1 MGTKNQNIFLMA
13 TYVARPKN
21 PRQTSR
27 AGYMKDPDN
36 IEYDEHLSMTKGFK
50 DKYLSNHVIL
60 DLTEQKLVKN
70 SFNTNRNFE
79 ELFEHFMKNYEEHI
93 KSSIQK
99 LTGVN
104 INTDLEG
111 VAIDSTVAK
120 EEEKSI
126 TGVKSEGLSSN

>member
-1 MGTKNQNIFLMA
+1 MA

-21 PRQTSR
+21 PRQTSLK
-27 AGYMKDPDN
+27 GYMSNPDN

-79 ELFEHFMKNYEEHI
+79 DVFEHFMQNYEEHI
-93 KSSIQK
+93 KSSLKK

-104 INTDLEG
+104 IDSDLEG
-111 VAIDSTVAK
+111 VAIDSTVAT

>member
-1 MGTKNQNIFLMA
+1 MA

-21 PRQTSR
+21 PRQTSLK
-27 AGYMKDPDN
+27 GYMSNPDN

-79 ELFEHFMKNYEEHI
+79 DVFGHFMQNYEEHI
-93 KSSIQK
+93 KSSLKK
-99 LTGVN
+99 LTGIN
-104 INTDLEG
+104 IDSDLEG

-120 EEEKSI
+120 EEQSI

>member
-1 MGTKNQNIFLMA
+1 M
-13 TYVARPKN
+13 ARPKN
-21 PRQTSR
+21 PRQTAK
-27 AGYMKDPDN
+27 AGYMTNPDN

-79 ELFEHFMKNYEEHI
+79 DVFGHFMQNYEEHI
-93 KSSIQK
+93 KSSLKK

-104 INTDLEG
+104 IDTNLEG
-111 VAIDSTVAK
+111 APIASTVAAA
-120 EEEKSI
+120 EEKSI
-126 TGVKSEGLSSN
+126 TGIKSEGLSSN